1 MQVFQ
6 NLSVSATLL
15 TCIVVAAVLIYV
27 PFLVVVWGRIQ
38 VGYDPAAPRA
48 LFDKLPAYAQRATWA
63 HQNSFESFPL
73 FAAGALMA
81 FVTQVESVWAN
92 IAAIAY
98 IAARFLF
105 SVFYILNLPLLRS
118 LMFGVGTL
126 GIGTLM
132 VLSLLQLHVGS

>member
-6 NLSVSATLL
+6 TVSVSATLL
-15 TCIVVAAVLIYV
+15 YCTVIAAVLIYV

-38 VGYDPAAPRA
+38 AGYDMAAPRA
-48 LFDKLPAYAQRATWA
+48 LFDKLPAYAKRATWA

-81 FVTQVESVWAN
+81 FVTQVESPWAS
-92 IAAIAY
+92 IAAIVY
-98 IAARFLF
+98 VVARFLF

-118 LMFGVGTL
+118 LMFGVGML

-132 VLSLLQLHVGS
+132 GLSLLQL